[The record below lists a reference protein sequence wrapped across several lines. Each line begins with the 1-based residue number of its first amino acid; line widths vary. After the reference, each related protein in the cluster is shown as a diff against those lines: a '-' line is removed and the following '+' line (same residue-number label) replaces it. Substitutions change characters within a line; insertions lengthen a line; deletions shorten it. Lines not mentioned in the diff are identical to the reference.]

1 MAGLLISFGV
11 EHDDSVLGRE
21 HLVSEFSSLLGT
33 TLTGLLEMML
43 GSWKL

>member
-11 EHDDSVLGRE
+11 EHDDPVLGRE
-21 HLVSEFSSLLGT
+21 HLISEFSSLLGT
-33 TLTGLLEMML
+33 TLTGLLVIRL